1 MTNRGGFT
9 PLETN
14 GQSLR
19 NKRPLSGF
27 ILLLSF
33 VFMLV
38 LAGLAAGLLFMV
50 TYETRDIG
58 AQVEDYKLLNLAEA
72 GLQRGLRVVR
82 DDVLTTTQTG
92 ISYLRG
98 ADTTGSAS
106 VDNVSR
112 IRYIGES
119 AGTAVINNNADT
131 ALLRTFDANYANARI
146 TAVSLGVRANR
157 GSGGTGAAIQVSYT
171 TNGVFPQAGNTVL
184 TQALTTTQTEYFA
197 DITSDRIWNWSTILG
212 SGFIIRA
219 SRVSGN
225 RSINLDALFL
235 RITYEIDTNTESWY
249 TGSYAGFPI
258 SLGPGTIQSVS
269 IAAEQGKAHLNTS
282 SQSLLRYLMEERGI
296 ASATANTLAVNIVNY
311 RTSNYFDSVEELQ
324 QVSGMTT
331 AYYDLIK
338 NYVTVY
344 SFINSYS
351 QRSAAGRAPIN
362 INTASREIL
371 EAVFDS
377 LSLGASDPASLA
389 TDIINARAV
398 VPFGCFYSSDSGVT
412 NDFYDFVR
420 GRSYLSASGNPDE
433 QDRVLD
439 NADSSSLVPVSG
451 SSGYNAVTTEFCY
464 DVSSFKVE
472 SLADIGGRRQRLKT
486 IIGDDGSKTFTT
498 YSGDTTSTGYRK
510 ENFE

>member
-1 MTNRGGFT
+1 MA
-9 PLETN
+9 
-14 GQSLR
+14 
-19 NKRPLSGF
+19 KRGF
-27 ILLLSF
+27 ILLVSF

-50 TYETRDIG
+50 TYETRDVG
-58 AQVEDYKLLNLAEA
+58 VQVEDYKLLNLAEA
-72 GLQRGLRVVR
+72 GLQRALRVIR
-82 DDVLTTTQTG
+82 DDVLGTTQTG
-92 ISYLRG
+92 TTFLRG
-98 ADTTGSAS
+98 ADTTGS
-106 VDNVSR
+106 VSITNLDR
-112 IRYIGES
+112 IRYVDS
-119 AGTAVINNNADT
+119 SSAVINSSTDEAR
-131 ALLRTFDANYANARI
+131 LRTYDANYTNARI
-146 TAVSLGVRANR
+146 SAVYLGARSSRVSA
-157 GSGGTGAAIQVSYT
+157 GGGATLQVSYT
-171 TNGVFPQAGNTVL
+171 TNGSFPQTGNTVL
-184 TQALTTTQTEYFA
+184 TQVLTTSLAYYSA
-197 DITSDRIWNWSTILG
+197 NITSDRVWTWATIMNPNFILRGMRTAGG
-212 SGFIIRA
+212 SNVNI
-219 SRVSGN
+219 
-225 RSINLDALFL
+225 DAIYL
-235 RITYEIDTNTESWY
+235 IVTYEIDTNTESWY
-249 TGSYAGFPI
+249 TGSYASFPV
-258 SLGPGTIQSVS
+258 SLGEGAIQSVS
-269 IAAEQGKAHLNTS
+269 ITAEQGKVHLNTA

-324 QVSGMTT
+324 QVSGMTA

-351 QRSAAGRAPIN
+351 QRLATGRAPIN
-362 INTASREIL
+362 INTASREVL

-389 TDIINARAV
+389 TDIINARAAA
-398 VPFGCFYSSDSGVT
+398 PFGCFYSSDSGVT

-420 GRSYLSASGNPDE
+420 GRSYLSTSGNPDE

-486 IIGDDGSKTFTT
+486 IIGDDGSKAFTT